1 MKASKRKKK
10 LRWLDQESRN
20 RKRATVVRNMA
31 RAQANKV
38 RRKGG
43 GA

>member
-20 RKRATVVRNMA
+20 PRRAKIIRCMA
-31 RAQANKV
+31 REQAEKL
-38 RRKGG
+38 RRKS
-43 GA
+43 